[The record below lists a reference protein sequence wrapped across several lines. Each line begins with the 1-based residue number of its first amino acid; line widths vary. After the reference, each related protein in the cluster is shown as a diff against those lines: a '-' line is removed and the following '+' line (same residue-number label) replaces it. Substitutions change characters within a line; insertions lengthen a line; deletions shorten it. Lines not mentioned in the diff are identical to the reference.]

1 MEFLRLYHECVPAFT
16 ASKVHP
22 QTSLA
27 MFSTK
32 GVRCMLATA
41 WAALVHRLYTADE
54 PATLG
59 VIAIPL
65 LALSDMKDP
74 QNLAEVVD
82 GCGGSYKALALT
94 LMQNISQAV
103 ANSKS
108 DVAVTSIAPVLLL
121 LSDVSRTSPDFV
133 AYLLSHGIISSLVSA
148 LDIDGVPPPAEGVP
162 DRPVEVEL
170 CLGSLIRYLNVSP
183 GYPWTVQA
191 LQVGLLRR
199 IITASAKMAAASDAG
214 KYPELLGTVLPQK
227 SFSQLETLSRSEE
240 FSRSILYGHWNVLKA
255 LASGRASSLTCD
267 NMKCDKV
274 DKKEL
279 FRRCAVCHTTTY
291 CSRECQRAD
300 WIDGH
305 RDECHVLLSAHL
317 TCAEIGLQYREKS
330 FIRALLHSDYQ
341 RLRVVISIHMLQF
354 MTENPGTSFFVAFD
368 YTGVNGVELTVF
380 PVAELGTAMQ
390 IPHWGRL
397 ARSGGRLTL
406 HAIRIGHG
414 ENWSNIMFPLR
425 ATSSQFSDG
434 LVRIASGI
442 NGLQH
447 SQVEALARDLIE
459 TTDRENTEIH

>member
-1 MEFLRLYHECVPAFT
+1 
-16 ASKVHP
+16 
-22 QTSLA
+22 
-27 MFSTK
+27 
-32 GVRCMLATA
+32 MLATA
-41 WAALVHRLYTADE
+41 WATLVHRLYTADE

-59 VIAIPL
+59 VIALPL

-108 DVAVTSIAPVLLL
+108 EMAVTSITPILLF

-170 CLGSLIRYLNVSP
+170 CLGSLIQYLNVSP

-191 LQVGLLRR
+191 LQAGLLRR
-199 IITASAKMAAASDAG
+199 IITSSAKMATASDAG
-214 KYPELLGTVLPQK
+214 KYPKLLGTVLPRSLVFYPVIAGMKK
-227 SFSQLETLSRSEE
+227 SFFQLETLSRSEE
-240 FSRSILYGHWNVLKA
+240 FSRSVLYGLWNVLKA
-255 LASGRASSLTCD
+255 LVDERVKVLDTWEASGRASSLACD
-267 NMKCDKV
+267 NMK
-274 DKKEL
+274 
-279 FRRCAVCHTTTY
+279 
-291 CSRECQRAD
+291 RAD

-317 TCAEIGLQYREKS
+317 TYAEIGLHYREKS

-368 YTGVNGVELTVF
+368 YTGATGVELSVL
-380 PVAELGTAMQ
+380 PVAKLGPTIQ

-397 ARSGGRLTL
+397 ARAGGRLTL

-414 ENWSNIMFPLR
+414 ANWSNAIFPLR

-442 NGLQH
+442 NGLQY
-447 SQVEALARDLIE
+447 SQVEALVRDLIE